1 MERGE
6 SKIEAFD
13 LERGNNTPDIE
24 FWEDRIMSVWKRN
37 AVVVAIVLFVGAAV
51 YLNWSYGREAAVN
64 GGGEG
69 GRLLGQAALVSGEDG
84 EPAGAAVSGQ
94 PSASPSAGPSA
105 QPSPA
110 GESTGYFASA
120 RLNRQQA
127 RDSALQL
134 LQQAAADANAQQDI
148 IDEANASIQAMA
160 ALTMSEAQVENLVTA
175 KGFGDCVCF
184 INDNSASVV
193 VSSTEN
199 GLSGNDVAK
208 IVEIVKEETG
218 LAADKIKVIETEP

>member
-1 MERGE
+1 
-6 SKIEAFD
+6 
-13 LERGNNTPDIE
+13 
-24 FWEDRIMSVWKRN
+24 MSVWKRN

-51 YLNWSYGREAAVN
+51 YLNWSYGREATA
-64 GGGEG
+64 GTDGQGG
-69 GRLLGQAALVSGEDG
+69 GRLLGQAALVNGKDSQQAGD
-84 EPAGAAVSGQ
+84 GAATGDAQSSAQ
-94 PSASPSAGPSA
+94 PSADPSASPSA
-105 QPSPA
+105 A

-134 LQQAAADANAQQDI
+134 LQQAAADAGAQQDI

-175 KGFGDCVCF
+175 KGYGDCVCF

-193 VSSTEN
+193 VSSTSD
-199 GLSGNDVAK
+199 GLNETDIAK
-208 IVEIVKEETG
+208 IAEIVMEETS
-218 LAADKIKVIETEP
+218 LAFNKITIIEAEP